1 MSTGVAGFLT
11 FIRGAC
17 SQKSRRH
24 LGLLSA
30 ILFAAVYSG
39 VIGVVSRSQQPL
51 PPEIT
56 TPSLD
61 VITRGP
67 IGQVPWI
74 IVYLDRHWMISVNLE
89 AILAIIVLSMLIGL
103 NVSCLLFIYS
113 LRGLIGGFCLMGLS
127 AIPSFFSIFSC
138 CGGGIA
144 MWVILATGLLP
155 LFTSVIL
162 PLNKLFLLIS
172 VSLLTL
178 NLWILYRG
186 YRRGLGMTRSV
197 SGNQQAGGR
206 CCEG

>member
-1 MSTGVAGFLT
+1 MSRGVAGFLA
-11 FIRGAC
+11 FIQEAC
-17 SQKSRRH
+17 SHKRRGL

-30 ILFAAVYSG
+30 IIFAAVYSA
-39 VIGVVSRSQQPL
+39 VIGVISRSQQPL

-74 IVYLDRHWMISVNLE
+74 IVYLDRHWVVSVSLE
-89 AILAIIVLSMLIGL
+89 AILAIIILSMLIGL
-103 NVSCLLFIYS
+103 NVSSLLFIYS

-138 CGGGIA
+138 CGGGLA

-172 VSLLTL
+172 ISLLTL

-186 YRRGLGMTRSV
+186 YRRGLGIARSV
-197 SGNQQAGGR
+197 SGNRQAGGG
-206 CCEG
+206 CCAG